1 MLRGKGFLRNIFA
14 NGVQNSDE
22 TSPAVAP
29 SNASALLD
37 KLKSEYGIEITQA
50 DMTREDLMKNGYR
63 KMAANEV
70 AKASMVLQYIPQLAA
85 SAASN
90 SAFRQAVAGTF
101 RVKLD
106 AGISC
111 QISGDSGRISRNR
124 IEQRNKP
131 GRGQR

>member
-29 SNASALLD
+29 SQANESLD
-37 KLKSEYGIEITQA
+37 ALKSDYGIEITQA

-70 AKASMVLQYIPQLAA
+70 AKASMVLQYIP
-85 SAASN
+85 
-90 SAFRQAVAGTF
+90 
-101 RVKLD
+101 
-106 AGISC
+106 
-111 QISGDSGRISRNR
+111 
-124 IEQRNKP
+124 
-131 GRGQR
+131 